1 MLPLCRSFSSVD
13 SSDCTKLKLKDRKSS
28 EFYFEKKLL
37 KLCKRRKVFSF
48 PAQCLLKEK
57 FAFGSGGGK
66 AYRVELCPIDS
77 QSSGRLLV
85 AMVVFAL
92 ASTEQ
97 VDVLHA
103 SMPSNG
109 IQFKIKI

>member
-1 MLPLCRSFSSVD
+1 MVLPLCRSFSSVD

-37 KLCKRRKVFSF
+37 KLCKRRKVFS
-48 PAQCLLKEK
+48 PANCLLKEK
-57 FAFGSGGGK
+57 FAFEKGGK

-85 AMVVFAL
+85 AMVFAL